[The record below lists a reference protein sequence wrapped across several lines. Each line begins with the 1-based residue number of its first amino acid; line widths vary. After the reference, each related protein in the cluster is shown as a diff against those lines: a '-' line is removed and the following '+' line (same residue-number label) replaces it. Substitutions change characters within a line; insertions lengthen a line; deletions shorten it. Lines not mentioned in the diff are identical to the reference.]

1 MMNSSGWKHN
11 IELVYTLGTMDLK
24 QKYQNSKL
32 GMLWSFFKPLLQFA
46 VYYLVFG
53 VTLKIDESPDYP
65 LRLFFGIIVWT
76 LFTDG
81 TGMGLSSY
89 LGKKTLVT
97 KVKVNMLLI
106 PISAFYTAALN
117 FAINFGIFLILY
129 HILVPLPFSIYNIS
143 NLLCFFTG
151 FILYGVSIVSINIVL
166 ATLNALFR
174 DIQSIWELL
183 MMYGVFL
190 MPIIYPIQINEA
202 YMPAYYF
209 FNPVAFPLINL
220 RNIFFNT
227 GAFLWSNP
235 VYAMA
240 YISGIILWI
249 VLAWLVNAKLK
260 HKVADYL

>member
-1 MMNSSGWKHN
+1 MNRTEWKHN

-32 GMLWSFFKPLLQFA
+32 GMLWSFFKPLLQFV

-53 VTLKIDESPDYP
+53 VTLKIDESSDYP

-89 LGKKTLVT
+89 LGKKPLVT
-97 KVKVNMLLI
+97 KVKVNMILI

-117 FAINFGIFLILY
+117 FAINMGIFLILY
-129 HILVPLPFSIYNIS
+129 HILVPAPFSIYSVNNI
-143 NLLCFFTG
+143 LCFLFG
-151 FILYGVSIVSINIVL
+151 LLLYGVTIVSINIVL

-174 DIQSIWELL
+174 DVQSIWELL

-190 MPIIYPIQINEA
+190 MPIIYPIQIPEK
-202 YMPAYYF
+202 YMYIYYF
-209 FNPVAFPLINL
+209 LNPVAFPLINL

-227 GAFLWSNP
+227 GDFLWSNKE
-235 VYAMA
+235 YTLA
-240 YISGIILWI
+240 YILGIVVWI
-249 VLAWLVNAKLK
+249 MLAWIINLKLK

>member
-1 MMNSSGWKHN
+1 MNSEGLKHN

-24 QKYQNSKL
+24 QKYQNSTL
-32 GMLWSFFKPLLQFA
+32 GMLWSFLKPLLQFI
-46 VYYLVFG
+46 VYYFVFG
-53 VTLKIDESPDYP
+53 VTLKIDESADYP
-65 LRLFFGIIVWT
+65 LRLFFGITVWT

-81 TGMGLSSY
+81 TSMGLSSY

-97 KVKVNMLLI
+97 KVRVNMILI

-117 FAINFGIFLILY
+117 FAINLGIFLLLY
-129 HILVPLPFSIYNIS
+129 HFLMPSPFAIYTVGNFLQFVVSLV
-143 NLLCFFTG
+143 
-151 FILYGVSIVSINIVL
+151 LYGVSIVSLNIVL

-190 MPIIYPIQINEA
+190 MPIIYPISLDEA
-202 YMPAYYF
+202 YMPIYYF

-220 RNIFFNT
+220 RTIFF
-227 GAFLWSNP
+227 GAGNFLWSDSKY
-235 VYAMA
+235 VVA
-240 YISGIILWI
+240 YIAGITMW
-249 VLAWLVNAKLK
+249 VMLAWLVNAKLK